1 MNGNTNQLNSMSKTS
16 PQKPEIDQDEVDSYQ
31 SCNATPRNDCL
42 QSNVNTTTT
51 CSNTKS
57 IELNKKRPPVSK
69 DDNYH
74 EGNYSLDSTSLSAT
88 PTNSL
93 PNDMVFSNSPSR
105 PMKLEPNIEKSESDE
120 TKEKENDEN
129 DVVSEDI
136 SFKQR
141 QEMAKTTRRKKKKT
155 NSSLVATTFKELY
168 QLTGEILG
176 QGAYASVR
184 TCRNIWTDMEY
195 AVKIIDKIPGHS
207 RSRVFKEIETFHHCQ
222 GHQNIIQL
230 IEYFEEPDRFYLVF
244 EKINGGQLL
253 DHIQNRIKFTEK
265 EASYVIKDL
274 ASALQFLHKKGI
286 AHRDLKPENVL
297 CVFED
302 QLCPVK
308 LCDFDLG
315 SGIKFNSQLGSPI
328 STPALLTPVGSAEFM
343 APEVVEAFMDDTERD
358 LAYDKKC
365 DLWSL
370 GIIMYI
376 LLCGYPPFSGNCG
389 NQCGWSLG
397 GACNSCQELLF
408 HSIQDGRYEFPDS
421 EWSDISCEAKDLIS
435 NLLVKDARQR
445 LSADMVL
452 SHPWVKFGG
461 PTHLLVTPMN
471 IRRNNSAREL
481 SAFAESAM
489 AVNRVVLQHMSLNM
503 LEEIESYH
511 PVSNS
516 LNIDEDCNI
525 FPPIESNEDFGTI
538 MFTTSTDVMPRGSKS
553 LQEKH
558 SLEHSNSNSST
569 DSAASSV
576 DSNSTLSSEGSGCGS
591 DGNSNNPHLPLY
603 RKTIETGIYPGIST
617 KLLRAQEFGLSPP
630 SESKLLQRRYRE
642 ENRTPLTGKK
652 VNHSSLHALVTHLA
666 DEY

>member
-1 MNGNTNQLNSMSKTS
+1 
-16 PQKPEIDQDEVDSYQ
+16 
-31 SCNATPRNDCL
+31 
-42 QSNVNTTTT
+42 
-51 CSNTKS
+51 
-57 IELNKKRPPVSK
+57 LNKKRPPVSK

-74 EGNYSLDSTSLSAT
+74 ESNYSLDSTSLSAT

-141 QEMAKTTRRKKKKT
+141 QEMAKTARRKKKKT

-168 QLTGEILG
+168 QLTGEVLG

-516 LNIDEDCNI
+516 LNIDEDCNL

>member
-1 MNGNTNQLNSMSKTS
+1 LNSTS
-16 PQKPEIDQDEVDSYQ
+16 DASPRLQKGNQDDADSYQ
-31 SCNATPRNDCL
+31 GCNGTQKIQCFCL
-42 QSNVNTTTT
+42 QSDVIETKT

-57 IELNKKRPPVSK
+57 IEMKKKHSPVSK
-69 DDNYH
+69 DDDYH
-74 EGNYSLDSTSLSAT
+74 QESTDLDSTLSLSAT

-93 PNDMVFSNSPSR
+93 ENDIVYSKNTSLAGE
-105 PMKLEPNIEKSESDE
+105 LESTFDKNENDAAIEQ
-120 TKEKENDEN
+120 ENDEN

-168 QLTGEILG
+168 QLTGEVLG

-389 NQCGWSLG
+389 NQCGWSMG
-397 GACNSCQELLF
+397 GACNTCQELLF

-445 LSADMVL
+445 LSAEMVL

-461 PTHLLVTPMN
+461 PTHLLVTPQN

-516 LNIDEDCNI
+516 FHLDEDCNI
-525 FPPIESNEDFGTI
+525 FPSIEAAEEDFETLA
-538 MFTTSTDVMPRGSKS
+538 FSATTDVMPRGPTG
-553 LQEKH
+553 LHEKH

-576 DSNSTLSSEGSGCGS
+576 DSNSTISSEGSGCGS
-591 DGNSNNPHLPLY
+591 DGNSNNSHLPLC
-603 RKTIETGIYPGIST
+603 RKTIENGMFSSIS
-617 KLLRAQEFGLSPP
+617 KNLLRTQEFGLSPP
-630 SESKLLQRRYRE
+630 SESKLMRRRYRE
-642 ENRTPLTGKK
+642 ENSKSQLT